1 MLHKRHRNYIVVGR
15 NVPSIVHGTD
25 RHGRECLLTMQRE
38 VSVST
43 AALNTSPAVF
53 SIRSRLWMKDTG
65 QRHSSQSIGPAERY
79 TKVHAKQWKMH
90 AHYLLWIWIHF
101 SFGNTDFQNPCQKI
115 CLCKEG
121 AKFVNCSGVN
131 VTDGIIFPAETEHLD
146 LSLSNLD
153 SVPSKGLRSLWKL
166 QVLLLSGN
174 RITHAGEEAFSALES
189 LQKLDLHGNE
199 ITVLGSSFSTGLA
212 SLQELNLS
220 YNRLQELHYKS
231 LQHFENLQKLSI
243 QNNNISS
250 IEMGA
255 FRSLTRLR
263 QLHLQNNHLLNLH
276 NGVFSMLQRLE
287 VLNLEGNRIKT
298 IASEVFTP
306 LNSLTVLDLV
316 HNEIEH
322 VRFKTF
328 LSLQTP
334 GTHILLSSNPWF
346 CDCDLQRVFAKLHS
360 VRRLILDDYD
370 NLTCM
375 EPQVLRNLSLVAVD
389 TQLCIAETV
398 TVLVITFTV
407 FITVVAAIVMA
418 ERNRKKRTGKHWSED
433 NDLSYESQD

>member
-1 MLHKRHRNYIVVGR
+1 MRV
-15 NVPSIVHGTD
+15 
-25 RHGRECLLTMQRE
+25 
-38 VSVST
+38 
-43 AALNTSPAVF
+43 
-53 SIRSRLWMKDTG
+53 
-65 QRHSSQSIGPAERY
+65 
-79 TKVHAKQWKMH
+79 
-90 AHYLLWIWIHF
+90 HYLVWIWIRIHF
-101 SFGNTDFQNPCQKI
+101 SFGDSEFHHSCQKI

-131 VTDGIIFPAETEHLD
+131 VADNFLFPAETEHLD
-146 LSLSNLD
+146 LSISNL
-153 SVPSKGLRSLWKL
+153 SFVPSKALRSLWKL
-166 QVLLLSGN
+166 QVLLLSRN
-174 RITHAGEEAFSALES
+174 YITEVGDRAFSSLER
-189 LQKLDLHGNE
+189 LQKLDIHRNE
-199 ITVLGSSFSTGLA
+199 ITVLGSSFSTGLS
-212 SLQELNLS
+212 SLRELDLS
-220 YNRLQELHYKS
+220 YNRLQELYYRS
-231 LQHFENLQKLSI
+231 FQHFENLQKLNF

-276 NGVFSMLQRLE
+276 NGVFSMLQHLE
-287 VLNLEGNRIKT
+287 VLNLGGNRIKM
-298 IASEVFTP
+298 IAPGVFTS
-306 LNSLTVLDLV
+306 LNSLTVLNLV

-322 VRFKTF
+322 IRFKTF
-328 LSLQTP
+328 LTIQTP
-334 GTHILLSSNPWF
+334 GTHILLSDNPWF

-370 NLTCM
+370 NMTCG
-375 EPQVLRNLSLVAVD
+375 EPQVLRHLPLALVD

-433 NDLSYESQD
+433 SDISYESQD

>member
-1 MLHKRHRNYIVVGR
+1 ML
-15 NVPSIVHGTD
+15 
-25 RHGRECLLTMQRE
+25 
-38 VSVST
+38 
-43 AALNTSPAVF
+43 A
-53 SIRSRLWMKDTG
+53 SRRPQFTFFPI
-65 QRHSSQSIGPAERY
+65 SRY
-79 TKVHAKQWKMH
+79 TRVHARRQKMRV
-90 AHYLLWIWIHF
+90 HYLIWIWIHF
-101 SFGNTDFQNPCQKI
+101 SFGESEFHYPCQEI

-131 VTDGIIFPAETEHLD
+131 VTDNLIFPPETEHLD
-146 LSLSNLD
+146 LSISNLY
-153 SVPSKGLRSLWKL
+153 SVPSKVLRSLWKL

-174 RITHAGEEAFSALES
+174 YITKVGERAFSSLER
-189 LQKLDLHGNE
+189 LQKLDIHRNE
-199 ITVLGSSFSTGLA
+199 ITVLGSSFSIGLS
-212 SLQELNLS
+212 SLRELNLS
-220 YNRLQELHYKS
+220 YNRLQELCYRNF
-231 LQHFENLQKLSI
+231 QHFENLQKLNF

-276 NGVFSMLQRLE
+276 NGVFSMLQHLE
-287 VLNLEGNRIKT
+287 VLNLEGNRIKM
-298 IASEVFTP
+298 IAPGVFTS
-306 LNSLTVLDLV
+306 LNRLTVLNLV

-322 VRFKTF
+322 IRFKTF
-328 LSLQTP
+328 LTIQTP
-334 GTHILLSSNPWF
+334 GTHILLSYNPWF

-360 VRRLILDDYD
+360 VKRLILDDY
-370 NLTCM
+370 NNMTCM
-375 EPQVLRNLSLVAVD
+375 EPQVLRNLSLSSVD

-433 NDLSYESQD
+433 SDISYESQD